1 MPSEG
6 CIAELAVYPFSEGGF
21 RDGNGRAPSAW
32 SAVLEQLF
40 AYWSSRRRGRPFPA
54 RADID
59 PIDIPSLLEHLLL
72 VDVLRDPL
80 DFRYRLVG
88 GHIVAHAGS
97 IAPGRT
103 TRGLIEDGHAAE
115 RAVQEKV
122 MLAWQA
128 VAQSLAPVAVEL
140 TCRAADSEHRKR
152 LQGVLLPLGP
162 TAEDLNMLLGGI
174 SFLE

>member
-1 MPSEG
+1 MSFEG
-6 CIAELAVYPFSEGGF
+6 CIAELTVYRVHQGSFKDPQGRVLADWPPVLEELHAYWLS
-21 RDGNGRAPSAW
+21 RCRGRA
-32 SAVLEQLF
+32 
-40 AYWSSRRRGRPFPA
+40 FPA

-88 GHIVAHAGS
+88 GHIVTHAGS

-103 TRGLIEDGHAAE
+103 TRGLIEDGHSAE

-140 TCRAADSEHRKR
+140 TCHAAVSEHRKR

-162 TAEDLNMLLGGI
+162 TAEDINMLLGGI